1 MAAMNKSE
9 KPRIL
14 GLDFGDRTVGAA
26 VSDGLGLTAQG
37 LETIFRERPTHLR
50 RTCARIEALIEEY
63 DISRIVLGLPLNM
76 DGSEGER
83 AKKTREF
90 GDALERR
97 TGVPVAYQD
106 ERLTSVAAAELL
118 SEAGIPAKDHK
129 EKIDMVA
136 AQLIL
141 EDYMENHQ
149 HES

>member
-1 MAAMNKSE
+1 MPAMDNSE

-14 GLDFGDRTVGAA
+14 GLDFGDRTVGVA
-26 VSDGLGLTAQG
+26 VTDGLGLTAQG
-37 LETIFRERPTHLR
+37 VETIFRERPTHLR
-50 RTCARIEALIEEY
+50 RTYARIEELIEEY
-63 DISRIVLGLPLNM
+63 GISRIVLGLPLNM
-76 DGSEGER
+76 DGSEGDR
-83 AKKTREF
+83 AEKTREF

-97 TGVPVAYQD
+97 TGIPVVYQD

-141 EDYMENHQ
+141 EDFMEK
-149 HES
+149 

>member
-1 MAAMNKSE
+1 MSAMDNSE

-14 GLDFGDRTVGAA
+14 GLDFGDRTVGVA
-26 VSDGLGLTAQG
+26 VTDGLGLTAQG
-37 LETIFRERPTHLR
+37 VETIFRERPTHLR
-50 RTCARIEALIEEY
+50 KTYARIEGLIEEY

-76 DGSEGER
+76 DDSEGDR
-83 AKKTREF
+83 AEKTREF

-97 TGVPVAYQD
+97 TGIPVVYQD
-106 ERLTSVAAAELL
+106 ERLTSVATAELL

-141 EDYMENHQ
+141 EDYLRS
-149 HES
+149 HEQ

>member
-1 MAAMNKSE
+1 MSAMDNSE

-14 GLDFGDRTVGAA
+14 GLDFGDRTVGVA
-26 VSDGLGLTAQG
+26 VTDGLGLTAQG
-37 LETIFRERPTHLR
+37 VETIFRERPTHLR
-50 RTCARIEALIEEY
+50 KTYARIEGLIEEY

-76 DGSEGER
+76 DDSEGDR
-83 AKKTREF
+83 AEKTREF

-97 TGVPVAYQD
+97 TGIPVIYQD

-141 EDYMENHQ
+141 EDYLRS
-149 HES
+149 HEQ